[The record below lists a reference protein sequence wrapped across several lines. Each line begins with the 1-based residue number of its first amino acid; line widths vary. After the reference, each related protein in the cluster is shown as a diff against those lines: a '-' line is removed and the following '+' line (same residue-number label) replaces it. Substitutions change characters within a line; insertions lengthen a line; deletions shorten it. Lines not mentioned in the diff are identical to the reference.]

1 MKKTYTSLIRR
12 KEQEDTLS
20 KTAQQKRKQAKEKD
34 DKLWPEEEKVARLYK
49 AGKLKFKRYQSADD
63 LIEDLHS

>member
-20 KTAQQKRKQAKEKD
+20 KTAQQKRRQAKERE
-34 DKLWPEEEKVARLYK
+34 DKLWPEEEKVAKLYK
-49 AGKLKFKRYQSADD
+49 AGKLKFKRFPSAKEAIDY
-63 LIEDLHS
+63 LHS